1 MLTDEQ
7 IEILGDKLIPL
18 YQQLEADTIADIVR
32 RIKKTGRYTETAELQ
47 VKALMEKGYSPSKI
61 QSEVMKLLRADKA
74 YQMAVAENTKEY
86 KAQVAK
92 AIKETVDEAKRQGDK
107 IIAEAGTMSFN
118 TDLALWKQAGKKLDK
133 PNTFWQLVTAMTVQT
148 NKELKNLTRTTGFK
162 SIRGFTAIQDVY
174 QKQLD
179 LAIVKLTSG
188 AYSYDQCVVDCVKEL
203 SQSGLRSIDYA
214 SGRSYQL
221 DTASRLCTRTA
232 SAQLSAKISIANAE
246 NSGEDLVEVS
256 SHFGARPE
264 HAVWQGKIYSRS
276 GKSKKYPNFSVCRY
290 GAVDGLC
297 GANCR
302 HTFYTFF
309 DGYSKPTKWAKEPE
323 PTTWKG
329 KSYTYTEATQKQRYM
344 ERNIRQT
351 KREIEATNSIQES
364 TTDLRSKLKAQRNEY
379 HSFSNSC
386 GIRAKENRLRYISG
400 SSNK

>member
-1 MLTDEQ
+1 
-7 IEILGDKLIPL
+7 
-18 YQQLEADTIADIVR
+18 
-32 RIKKTGRYTETAELQ
+32 
-47 VKALMEKGYSPSKI
+47 
-61 QSEVMKLLRADKA
+61 
-74 YQMAVAENTKEY
+74 
-86 KAQVAK
+86 
-92 AIKETVDEAKRQGDK
+92 
-107 IIAEAGTMSFN
+107 
-118 TDLALWKQAGKKLDK
+118 
-133 PNTFWQLVTAMTVQT
+133 
-148 NKELKNLTRTTGFK
+148 
-162 SIRGFTAIQDVY
+162 
-174 QKQLD
+174 
-179 LAIVKLTSG
+179 
-188 AYSYDQCVVDCVKEL
+188 
-203 SQSGLRSIDYA
+203 
-214 SGRSYQL
+214 
-221 DTASRLCTRTA
+221 
-232 SAQLSAKISIANAE
+232 
-246 NSGEDLVEVS
+246 
-256 SHFGARPE
+256 
-264 HAVWQGKIYSRS
+264 VWQGKIYSRS

-302 HTFYTFF
+302 HTFYAFF